1 MSAWV
6 IPMRERRSIAGQWP
20 AVAPMS
26 QPARSWNAGWPRSK
40 VMVRRPIRL
49 RAMSVSA
56 TFAALLMGGV
66 AALGLLLLILLI
78 MLVMHST
85 TSRSGG

>member
-1 MSAWV
+1 
-6 IPMRERRSIAGQWP
+6 
-20 AVAPMS
+20 
-26 QPARSWNAGWPRSK
+26 
-40 VMVRRPIRL
+40 
-49 RAMSVSA
+49 MSVSF
-56 TFAALLMGGV
+56 TFAALLIAGV